1 MGSNVS
7 RLMEMIMMT
16 VGIGVR
22 VRVRIRN
29 SILIFDTILFPGS
42 FQF

>member
-22 VRVRIRN
+22 IRI

>member
-7 RLMEMIMMT
+7 SLMEMIMIT

-22 VRVRIRN
+22 IRI